1 MPTNLPADYYKAEEL
16 FRSATTNEDKI
27 KYLEEMMSTIPKH
40 KGTDHLRADL
50 RKKLSKLKT
59 ATTSKKTTKKQ
70 VSPYHI
76 NKEGAG
82 QAVIIGTTN
91 VGKSSLVANQTNAD
105 PEVSEVPFTTWAP
118 SPGMMMIENIQV
130 QLIDTPPLGEDYID
144 PEYLNLIRRVDLVL
158 IMIDLHAHPVQQ
170 LDFIYEKLQEN
181 RIAPKHLEGEIE
193 VEGFLLHVPS
203 LVIVNKYD
211 SEEYEEHYQIFQELL
226 EREYPM
232 VPVSVKTGYNI
243 DALKER
249 IFEELNV
256 IRVYSKA
263 PGKEPDKNAP
273 FVVEKGIIL
282 GDFAGKVHKDFQE
295 NLKTAK
301 IWGASADFPGQMV
314 SRDHVLE
321 DEDVVELQI

>member
-1 MPTNLPADYYKAEEL
+1 MPTNLPADYFNAEER
-16 FRSATTNEDKI
+16 FRSATTTEDKI

-59 ATTSKKTTKKQ
+59 ASTSKKTTKKQ

-82 QAVIIGTTN
+82 QVVIIGTTN

-105 PEVSEVPFTTWAP
+105 PEVSEVPFTTWGP
-118 SPGMMMIENIQV
+118 MPGMMMIDNIQV
-130 QLIDTPPLGEDYID
+130 QLIDTPPIGEEYID
-144 PEYLNLIRRVDLVL
+144 PEFLNLIRRVDLVL

-170 LDFIYEKLQEN
+170 LEFVYQKLQEN
-181 RIAPKHLEGEIE
+181 RIAPKYLEGQIE
-193 VEGFLLHVPS
+193 VEGFLLHVPA
-203 LVIVNKYD
+203 LVVVNKFD
-211 SEEYEEHYQIFQELL
+211 DEEYEEHYQIFQELL
-226 EREYPM
+226 GKDDPM
-232 VPVSVKTGYNI
+232 VPVSVKTGYNM
-243 DALKER
+243 DALKTR
-249 IFEELNV
+249 IFEELGI

-263 PGKEPDKNAP
+263 PGKEPDMTAP
-273 FVVEKGIIL
+273 FVAEKGIQL
-282 GDFAGKVHKDFQE
+282 ADFAGKVHKDFQE
-295 NLKTAK
+295 KLKSAK
-301 IWGASADFPGQMV
+301 IWGTSADFPGQMV